1 MNAESW
7 VNVLFTYGPF
17 AILVLLVFVTEAK
30 LRRAGREAAP
40 EQKRTFL
47 AVYVLNWAAV
57 FGLVI
62 YSTYAWSRTNLAEEQ
77 TIRGRVERL
86 TGFETL
92 ATSSANL
99 YFRKIYVG
107 GPRYDYE
114 WRLVA
119 PKRLAVGQKINITVD
134 PSTCSGGEGEITDY
148 DLTIRP
154 AFYEGDVLIYYDS
167 ARKKMFVRADGSD
180 EELPRSNAPLV
191 ASAETPATPDA
202 AGPSLP
208 WALFGTVAHAQ
219 SPAQKQQQ
227 QSARPDDFARAL
239 ESPDAIVRRNARAD
253 LARRGQE
260 AVPWIDAVLSD
271 PYSSYRLRLG
281 AIAALNS
288 MQGPRVD
295 ALRPA
300 AVEAI
305 RKASADADEAL
316 RNEAR
321 GFLAR
326 YQSALSAAVIY
337 EHYNYSGKMQGFQPG
352 TYSAV
357 RRQLGDLPNDSAS
370 SLRVARDHAVRLCD
384 NEAGGKGGGLCESYG
399 AGEHQ
404 LKGGVA
410 DRVSFVQVSKKP

>member
-1 MNAESW
+1 MSAETW
-7 VNVLFTYGPF
+7 VKILFTYGPF

-30 LRRAGREAAP
+30 LRRAGKEAPP
-40 EQKRTFL
+40 EQKWTFL
-47 AVYVLNWAAV
+47 AVYVLNWVAV

-62 YSTYAWSRTNLAEEQ
+62 YSTYAWGRTNLNEEQ

-148 DLTIRP
+148 DLTIKP

-167 ARKKMFVRADGSD
+167 ARKKMFVRADGKDAGKD

-191 ASAETPATPDA
+191 ASAEATDSG
-202 AGPSLP
+202 GPS
-208 WALFGTVAHAQ
+208 WSLFGTVAYAR
-219 SPAQKQQQ
+219 SPAQQQAPQ
-227 QSARPDDFARAL
+227 PADFAGAL
-239 ESPDAIVRRNARAD
+239 ESPDAIVRRNGRAE
-253 LARRGQE
+253 LARQGQS
-260 AVPWIDAVLSD
+260 AVPWIDEVLAK
-271 PYSSYRLRLG
+271 PESSYRLRLG
-281 AIAALNS
+281 VIAALNN
-288 MQGPRVD
+288 MQGLRAD
-295 ALRPA
+295 TLRPA

-305 RKASADADEAL
+305 KKAAADSDEAL

-321 GFLAR
+321 SFLDK
-326 YQSALSAAVIY
+326 YQSALSAVVIY
-337 EHYNYSGKMQGFQPG
+337 EHYSYNGKAQGFQPG
-352 TYSAV
+352 TYAAL
-357 RRQLGDLPNDSAS
+357 RRQFGELPNDSAS
-370 SLRVARDHAVRLCD
+370 SLRVARGHTARLCD
-384 NEAGGKGGGLCESYG
+384 NELGGKGGGLCEAFG
-399 AGEHQ
+399 EGEHQ

-410 DRVSFVQVSKKP
+410 DRVSFIQVLKRP